1 MKTVRAGGNGKNGY
15 FRVADGFCVKC
26 PQTIYGCISSRKCLK
41 IGDITRH
48 RGFLA
53 ANLRLTGKPFPCKQ
67 LFAFLNL
74 FRDGLV
80 PGCGK
85 ITGTARTAEDTA
97 SCIDQSVPVG
107 AGKAAV
113 KGNLINLVP
122 VPGLH
127 LVIERVVTLICP
139 QNCIPPNYIYDSIA
153 GGFMQTDVW
162 LVLYSIFIAFSGIV
176 YHRVFFVC
184 NL

>member
-1 MKTVRAGGNGKNGY
+1 MEKNGY
-15 FRVADGFCVKC
+15 FRVADGFCKV
-26 PQTIYGCISSRKCLK
+26 PADDLWGISSRKCLK

-53 ANLRLTGKPFPCKQ
+53 ANLRLTEKPFPCKQ

-113 KGNLINLVP
+113 KASSQSYKSCARTGPSSRNRESGNAYLP
-122 VPGLH
+122 TKLH
-127 LVIERVVTLICP
+127 
-139 QNCIPPNYIYDSIA
+139 S
-153 GGFMQTDVW
+153 
-162 LVLYSIFIAFSGIV
+162 S
-176 YHRVFFVC
+176 
-184 NL
+184 

>member
-1 MKTVRAGGNGKNGY
+1 M
-15 FRVADGFCVKC
+15 
-26 PQTIYGCISSRKCLK
+26 
-41 IGDITRH
+41 
-48 RGFLA
+48 
-53 ANLRLTGKPFPCKQ
+53 PFPFKQ
-67 LFAFLNL
+67 LFAFLIL

-127 LVIERVVTLICP
+127 LIIKRVVAFICP
-139 QNCIPPNYIYDSIA
+139 QNRIPP
-153 GGFMQTDVW
+153 G
-162 LVLYSIFIAFSGIV
+162 LYKW
-176 YHRVFFVC
+176 RET
-184 NL
+184 

>member
-1 MKTVRAGGNGKNGY
+1 MPCVFVTGNTGNG
-15 FRVADGFCVKC
+15 FFD
-26 PQTIYGCISSRKCLK
+26 
-41 IGDITRH
+41 
-48 RGFLA
+48 
-53 ANLRLTGKPFPCKQ
+53 
-67 LFAFLNL
+67 LFGNASF
-74 FRDGLV
+74 G
-80 PGCGK
+80 GGK

-162 LVLYSIFIAFSGIV
+162 LVLYSIFT
-176 YHRVFFVC
+176 
-184 NL
+184 